1 MREIGASASA
11 SGTETRTPAEGG
23 IVMTLIRRSLA
34 ASAALV
40 LALAIPF
47 GTVVGS
53 TTVAYGVRGIEIH
66 ATATQGTF
74 SGVAWAAD
82 DFGTWTAVVQHTAFD
97 AERNSTITGGT
108 FALDGRARDAS
119 GTFTSGSVSFTSADP
134 GCGRE
139 FFGVEGA
146 MTLGDGGTGTFS
158 ATLVHYRT
166 QLFGRCITYW
176 ATIRGI
182 TELTLA

>member
-1 MREIGASASA
+1 MRLF
-11 SGTETRTPAEGG
+11 RT
-23 IVMTLIRRSLA
+23 LA
-34 ASAALV
+34 ASAALI

-47 GTVVGS
+47 GTITGS
-53 TTVAYGVRGIEIH
+53 TTVTYGVRGIEIH

-74 SGVAWAAD
+74 TGIAWAAD
-82 DFGTWTAVVQHTAFD
+82 DLGTWTAVVQHTGFD

-108 FALDGRARDAS
+108 FTLDGRSRDVS
-119 GTFTSGSVSFTSADP
+119 GTLTSGAVTFTSADP

-139 FFGVEGA
+139 FFSVEGA
-146 MTLGDGGTGTFS
+146 MTLRDGGTGSFS
-158 ATLVHYRT
+158 ATLVHYRA

-176 ATIRGI
+176 ATIRGL

>member
-1 MREIGASASA
+1 MGLNRHL
-11 SGTETRTPAEGG
+11 R
-23 IVMTLIRRSLA
+23 A
-34 ASAALV
+34 AIAAAI
-40 LALAIPF
+40 LALAIPV
-47 GTVVGS
+47 GTVAGS

-74 SGVAWAAD
+74 TGVAWAAD
-82 DFGTWTAVVQHTAFD
+82 DVGTWTAVVQHTAFD
-97 AERNSTITGGT
+97 AERNATITGGT
-108 FALDGRARDAS
+108 FTLDGRKRDAS

-139 FFGVEGA
+139 FFNVDGA

-166 QLFGRCITYW
+166 LLFGRCITYW